1 MATSPDRPR
10 GPATPPATAPTPAR
24 RATLRASVGTRRS
37 AHRMRPSRVILVSNR
52 LPISVR
58 VEHGE
63 LVVGRSSGGLATGL
77 SGFHDSGDSLW
88 IGWPGE
94 SWRLNP
100 DQRRT
105 LNERL
110 TAQRAVPVDLS
121 AAEVQRYYDG
131 FSNGVLWPLLH
142 YQLDRLPLTTEG
154 WETYVR
160 VNQRFADAVVDHY
173 HPGDL
178 IWVHDYQLALVP
190 GMIRQQ
196 LPDAA
201 IGFFLHV
208 PFPSA
213 EVFRLLPWRR
223 QLLEGMLGS
232 SLIGFH
238 TVSYVLHFLTS
249 AANVL
254 GCETRQGRASFAGR
268 SIRVGTFPM
277 GIDAAAYEAIG
288 SSRSV
293 MAEAERLRKAA
304 SGAALIVSVDRLDY
318 TKGIPRR
325 LLSFERLLEKYP
337 RLRGRVRLVQ
347 VAAPSRGSVGQYR
360 EIQRT
365 VNEMVGRINGRFAS
379 PGHDPIHYISQNL
392 DSERL
397 AAFYRAASIALVTPL
412 RDGMNLV
419 AKEFVACRT
428 DGDGVLIL
436 SEFAGAAAELTDAL
450 MVNPYDL
457 DSVAT
462 TIHDA
467 LEMPEAERRDRMAG
481 LREQVRSH
489 DVHRWAREFETAL
502 RVEVRRQTRRQDADL
517 AAANTPTEV
526 VAVLLTDPGRP
537 LVVLLD
543 YDGTLVGLRPSP
555 QEASPDTEILRI
567 LATLALLPGVDVH
580 VVSGRRRVDIE
591 LWLGSLPIGLHAEH
605 GLWSRDARQEKW
617 VRRDVNSAWLETAR
631 GVMAARAATVP
642 GSFVEEKDAAI
653 AWHYRKVA
661 VSQGRREAASLTSEL
676 DASLADSSATIL
688 QGSRVVEVKDAG
700 TDKGLVVMDL
710 AAASPT
716 ARMLIV
722 GDDVTDEDMFRAAPE
737 DAVSVHVG
745 GGRSAARMR
754 LIGPDQVRKLLAEL
768 TERLDLRVHPDRAG
782 TPGEGPTLGTTDAA
796 GPGGAAEAPAEAAGR
811 AEPEAAEATPSRSQ
825 SNS

>member
-1 MATSPDRPR
+1 MA
-10 GPATPPATAPTPAR
+10 ATPGRRSRQATEKAAEQ
-24 RATLRASVGTRRS
+24 RATQPAGGRAGSRS
-37 AHRMRPSRVILVSNR
+37 RKTPGSKPTGRVILVSNR

-77 SGFHDSGDSLW
+77 SGYHEAGQSVW

-94 SWRLNP
+94 SWRLNAA
-100 DQRRT
+100 QLKT
-105 LNERL
+105 LADRL
-110 TAQRAVPVDLS
+110 AALSAVPVELT

-154 WETYVR
+154 WDTYVR
-160 VNQRFADAVVDHY
+160 VNQRFADTVVDQY
-173 HPGDL
+173 RTGDL
-178 IWVHDYQLALVP
+178 IWIHDYQLALVP
-190 GMIRQQ
+190 EMVRQQ

-201 IGFFLHV
+201 IGFFLHI

-223 QLLEGMLGS
+223 QVLEGMLGS

-254 GCETRQGRASFAGR
+254 GCETRPGRASFAGR

-277 GIDAAAYEAIG
+277 GIDAAGYEAIG
-288 SSRSV
+288 ESRDVQSEV
-293 MAEAERLRKAA
+293 DRLRQADG
-304 SGAALIVSVDRLDY
+304 GAALIVAVDRLDY

-325 LLSFERLLEKYP
+325 LLAFERLLEKYP

-347 VAAPSRGSVGQYR
+347 VASPSRGAVGQYR

-379 PGHDPIHYISQNL
+379 PGYDPIHYISQNL
-392 DSERL
+392 DSTRL
-397 AAFYRAASIALVTPL
+397 AAFYRAATIALVTPL

-419 AKEFVACRT
+419 AKEFVASRS

-457 DSVAT
+457 DSVAGA
-462 TIHDA
+462 IHDA
-467 LEMPEAERRDRMAG
+467 LEMPESERRARMAG
-481 LREQVRSH
+481 LRERVRTH
-489 DVHRWAREFETAL
+489 DVHRWAREFVGAL
-502 RVEVRRQTRRQDADL
+502 RAEARRQTPRQDADL
-517 AAANTPTEV
+517 AAACSPAEV
-526 VAVLLTDPGRP
+526 ADSLLTDPARP

-555 QEASPDTEILRI
+555 EEASPDTEILRI

-580 VVSGRRRVDIE
+580 VITGRRRGDIE

-605 GLWSRDARQEKW
+605 GLWSKDARQERW
-617 VRRDVNSAWLETAR
+617 VRRDVNVSWLDTAR
-631 GVMAARAATVP
+631 HAMATRAEAVP
-642 GSFVEEKDAAI
+642 ESFVEEKDAAV
-653 AWHYRKVA
+653 AWHYRNVPLGT
-661 VSQGRREAASLTSEL
+661 GRREAAALIGEL
-676 DASLADSSATIL
+676 RAGLADSTATIMH
-688 QGSRVVEVKDAG
+688 GNRVVEVKDAN
-700 TDKGLVVMDL
+700 TNKGLVVKEL
-710 AAASPT
+710 AEASPG
-716 ARMLIV
+716 ARLLII
-722 GDDVTDEDMFRAAPE
+722 GDDVSDEDMFRAAPP
-737 DAVSVHVG
+737 DAVTVHVG
-745 GGRSAARMR
+745 TGRTDARMR
-754 LIGPDQVRKLLAEL
+754 LIGPDQVRKLLTEL
-768 TERLDLRVHPDRAG
+768 TDRLDLRVHPDRAVPSDG
-782 TPGEGPTLGTTDAA
+782 AA
-796 GPGGAAEAPAEAAGR
+796 ATGAAESQEPQGSEPQEAVGARRDRGPR
-811 AEPEAAEATPSRSQ
+811 AV
-825 SNS
+825 

>member
-1 MATSPDRPR
+1 MATNPDRPK
-10 GPATPPATAPTPAR
+10 GPVIGRNAPRRAERQAPAR
-24 RATLRASVGTRRS
+24 PGRAAAGKGG
-37 AHRMRPSRVILVSNR
+37 RVILVSNR

-77 SGFHDSGDSLW
+77 SSYHDRGDSVW

-94 SWRLNP
+94 SWRLSP
-100 DQRRT
+100 AQRQT

-110 TAQRAVPVDLS
+110 TALGAVAVDLT

-154 WETYVR
+154 WDTYVR
-160 VNQRFADAVVDHY
+160 VNQRFADAVVDQY
-173 HPGDL
+173 RSGDL

-196 LPDAA
+196 LPEAA

-232 SLIGFH
+232 SVIGFH

-277 GIDAAAYEAIG
+277 GIDAAAYEALG
-288 SSRSV
+288 SSPSV
-293 MAEAERLRKAA
+293 VTEAERLRQAA
-304 SGAALIVSVDRLDY
+304 GGAALIVSVDRLDY

-365 VNEMVGRINGRFAS
+365 VNEMVGRINGRFSS

-419 AKEFVACRT
+419 AKEFVASRT

-457 DSVAT
+457 DSVAM

-467 LEMPEAERRDRMAG
+467 LEMSDEERRARMAG
-481 LREQVRSH
+481 LRERVRSH
-489 DVHRWAREFETAL
+489 DVHRWAREFVSAL
-502 RVEVRRQTRRQDADL
+502 RTEARRQTRRQDADL

-526 VAVLLTDPGRP
+526 TEVLLVDPGRP
-537 LVVLLD
+537 LVILLD

-567 LATLALLPGVDVH
+567 VATLALLPDVDVH
-580 VVSGRRRVDIE
+580 IVSGRRRDDIE

-605 GLWSRDARQEKW
+605 GLWSQDARQEKW
-617 VRRDVNSAWLETAR
+617 VRRDVNSVWLDTAR
-631 GVMAARAATVP
+631 GVMAEWAAAVP
-642 GSFVEEKDAAI
+642 GSFVEEKEAAI
-653 AWHYRKVA
+653 SWHYRNVGLGT
-661 VSQGRREAASLTSEL
+661 GRRQAASLTRRLE
-676 DASLADSSATIL
+676 SLLAGSSATIL
-688 QGSRVVEVKDAG
+688 QGSRVVEVKDAS
-700 TDKGLVVMDL
+700 TDKGLVVMEL

-737 DAVSVHVG
+737 DAVTVHVG

-754 LIGPDQVRKLLAEL
+754 LVGPDQVRKLLTEL
-768 TERLDLRVHPDRAG
+768 TERLDQRVHPDRAG
-782 TPGEGPTLGTTDAA
+782 TLGEGSTLGTTDAA
-796 GPGGAAEAPAEAAGR
+796 GPGGAAEASAEAAGR
-811 AEPEAAEATPSRSQ
+811 AEPEAVEPTPSRSK

>member
-1 MATSPDRPR
+1 MASSSDRPSR
-10 GPATPPATAPTPAR
+10 QSTTR
-24 RATLRASVGTRRS
+24 RATSAASARASRGSRRK
-37 AHRMRPSRVILVSNR
+37 PSGRVILVSNR

-77 SGFHDSGDSLW
+77 SGFHDRGDGIW

-94 SWRLNP
+94 TWRLTP
-100 DQRRT
+100 DQGKT
-105 LNERL
+105 LRDSL
-110 TAQRAVPVDLS
+110 TALRAVPVELTAS
-121 AAEVQRYYDG
+121 EVQRYYDG

-142 YQLDRLPLTTEG
+142 YELDKLPLTAEG

-160 VNQRFADAVVDHY
+160 VNGRFADAIVDQY
-173 HPGDL
+173 RPGDL

-190 GMIRQQ
+190 DLVRRQ

-223 QLLEGMLGS
+223 QILEGMLGS

-254 GCETRQGRASFAGR
+254 GSETRPGRVGFGGR

-277 GIDAAAYEAIG
+277 GIDAAGYEALG
-288 SSRSV
+288 GRSSV
-293 MAEAERLRKAA
+293 VAEAERLRGPAG
-304 SGAALIVSVDRLDY
+304 GAALIVSVDRLDY

-325 LLSFERLLEKYP
+325 LLAFERLLEKYP

-365 VNEMVGRINGRFAS
+365 VNEIVGRINGRFAS
-379 PGHDPIHYISQNL
+379 PGYDPIHYISQSL

-397 AAFYRAASIALVTPL
+397 AALYRAATIALVTPL

-419 AKEFVACRT
+419 AKEFAASRV
-428 DGDGVLIL
+428 DGDGVLVL

-467 LEMPEAERRDRMAG
+467 LEMPEEDRRARMAG
-481 LREQVRSH
+481 LRERVRTH
-489 DVHRWAREFETAL
+489 DVHRWAREFVAAL
-502 RVEVRRQTRRQDADL
+502 RVEALRQARIAGDEEISS
-517 AAANTPTEV
+517 NTPDEV
-526 VAVLLTDPGRP
+526 AKEALADPGKP
-537 LVVLLD
+537 LVVILD

-555 QEASPDTEILRI
+555 EEASPDPEILHI
-567 LATLALLPGVDVH
+567 LVTLALLPAVDIH
-580 VVSGRRRVDIE
+580 VISGRRRADIE
-591 LWLGSLPIGLHAEH
+591 LWLGALPIGLHAEH

-617 VRRDVNSAWLETAR
+617 LRRDINAAWLDE
-631 GVMAARAATVP
+631 ARALMVARAESVP
-642 GSFVEEKDAAI
+642 DSFVEEKDAAV
-653 AWHYRKVA
+653 AWHYRRVP
-661 VSQGRREAASLTSEL
+661 VGVGRRQAA
-676 DASLADSSATIL
+676 ALAEQLNAALANSSAAVL
-688 QGSRVVEVKDAG
+688 LGSRVVEVRDSS
-700 TDKGLVVMDL
+700 TDKGLVVKDL
-710 AAASPT
+710 AAASPR

-722 GDDVTDEDMFRAAPE
+722 GDDTTDEDMFRAAPAG
-737 DAVSVHVG
+737 AVTVHVG
-745 GGRSAARMR
+745 GGPTEARMR
-754 LIGPDQVRKLLAEL
+754 LMGPDQVRILLTEL
-768 TERLDLRVHPDRAG
+768 TAQLDLRVHPDRA
-782 TPGEGPTLGTTDAA
+782 EVAA
-796 GPGGAAEAPAEAAGR
+796 GAAAASGDDR
-811 AEPEAAEATPSRSQ
+811 LERAGEAEPVRTPADRERD
-825 SNS
+825 